1 MSSLVCRQCKTLK
14 FTSLAKLSC
23 FGKYGNPDII
33 RCSLMSTIEWCEAC
47 TISFCCKRVVIEEKF
62 SRALSNAFLPSRETS
77 HGNREVAGTGR
88 RIKIGKNC
96 FRYLPRLPSE
106 ISCMSVVFYRF
117 ADFCEA
123 RKLHCF
129 ALPTYRGRKLFQ
141 MDYILFERAFYFEH

>member
-1 MSSLVCRQCKTLK
+1 MPSLVCRQCQTLK
-14 FTSLAKLSC
+14 FTSLAKLCC
-23 FGKYGNPDII
+23 FREYSISVII
-33 RCSLMSTIEWCEAC
+33 RRSLTSTIEWCDAC
-47 TISFCCKRVVIEEKF
+47 NSLFCCKRVVIEEKF

-96 FRYLPRLPSE
+96 FHNLPRLPSE
-106 ISCMSVVFYRF
+106 DSCTSVVFYRF

-129 ALPTYRGRKLFQ
+129 ALPTYKGRTTF
-141 MDYILFERAFYFEH
+141 